1 VARGAS
7 PRPCFVD
14 EKKRLGVSALRRPP
28 PPSPRTRSARFGTAN
43 ELQFRSH
50 VDTSV
55 HSSAR
60 RLPSSGAMGFEP
72 PTLNLYEKLR
82 ARERASA
89 RPGAHVHRSRAFYES
104 VFPNHTVRPRTAD
117 RDFSLVASTT
127 RPTGSTSPPRR
138 ARARGASR
146 RPPASETAAR
156 ARLSRHPPPRAPPR
170 AALTSLAHSP
180 HVLLGA
186 RKNRKRPKR
195 WTPSPGLRMCTCTAS
210 RTTAST

>member
-1 VARGAS
+1 
-7 PRPCFVD
+7 
-14 EKKRLGVSALRRPP
+14 
-28 PPSPRTRSARFGTAN
+28 
-43 ELQFRSH
+43 
-50 VDTSV
+50 
-55 HSSAR
+55 
-60 RLPSSGAMGFEP
+60 MGFEP

-117 RDFSLVASTT
+117 RDFSLVTSTT
-127 RPTGSTSPPRR
+127 RPTDSTSPPRR

-146 RPPASETAAR
+146 PPPASETAAR

-180 HVLLGA
+180 HVSSAHEKTENDQKGG
-186 RKNRKRPKR
+186 RR
-195 WTPSPGLRMCTCTAS
+195 LRV
-210 RTTAST
+210 